1 MTLASA
7 RASIQLVRWPPRIL
21 SFCPRW
27 QVPVCQHTRR
37 RRLLRFLAS
46 ENMRSARQR
55 HSNAEKTRDSKI
67 HIMFGCTF
75 PLEHRS
81 KTQETFWTHPSWYET
96 QTEAYFL
103 PAVWEAA
110 QSKLPDHVLGDLVF
124 MHLWWDFMYQYSA
137 ICTQFLVHL
146 DFKGTFW
153 NEMWR
158 MILWLKEFRVDYT
171 MSRVACFF
179 LVFLFVWQNQCL
191 FPWDFE
197 GVGVHQAPKPEARTA
212 PAVRYGELGEKG
224 IRAHFLVFW

>member
-1 MTLASA
+1 M
-7 RASIQLVRWPPRIL
+7 
-21 SFCPRW
+21 
-27 QVPVCQHTRR
+27 PVCQHTRR

-46 ENMRSARQR
+46 ER

-67 HIMFGCTF
+67 FTSCLGVRFRWNIGRKHKKQSEHTQADMKLRLRLISCQQFGR
-75 PLEHRS
+75 LRKAS
-81 KTQETFWTHPSWYET
+81 S
-96 QTEAYFL
+96 QTMC
-103 PAVWEAA
+103 W
-110 QSKLPDHVLGDLVF
+110 GDLVF

-171 MSRVACFF
+171 MSWVACFF

-224 IRAHFLVFW
+224 IRAHFLVFWFW